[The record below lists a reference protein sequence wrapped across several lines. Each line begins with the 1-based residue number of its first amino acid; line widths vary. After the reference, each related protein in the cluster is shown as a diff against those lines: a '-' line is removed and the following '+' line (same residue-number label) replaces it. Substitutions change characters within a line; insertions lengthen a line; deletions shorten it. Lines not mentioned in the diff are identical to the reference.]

1 LQKFVRVKTESIF
14 CLAKARNR
22 AWSGRYDK
30 GAPTARRQSPKMIT
44 RFFKNGLRGVPPTNY
59 QEKNG
64 HDISNSW
71 RFGLS

>member
-1 LQKFVRVKTESIF
+1 
-14 CLAKARNR
+14 
-22 AWSGRYDK
+22 
-30 GAPTARRQSPKMIT
+30 MIT